1 MNESGEATKQRYK
14 NQLGEEFGTAF
25 HGLWSEWV
33 WGRMRLNEFR
43 VLFNRAENVDLLN
56 AFGGNFTWDIQRI
69 FWDDLLLRICR
80 LTDPP
85 RSGGKE
91 NLSVTLLPEFCG
103 DDDETLSEEVRRGAQ
118 TAVQKAEFARAWRNR
133 RISHTDWASAKREGK
148 PLPEASLQKVAST
161 LDAVHTVLNTI
172 SRRIMNAEIANIPPP
187 NPRAAEFLAN
197 ARQLVDAVKFIDTL
211 VDADGGSDYTDV
223 GVVRTFFQKLGQ
235 QATAEQIHKVTAL
248 RHAARRY
255 TAKIRAE
262 G

>member
-14 NQLGEEFGTAF
+14 NELGEEFGTAF

-33 WGRMRLNEFR
+33 WGCMRLNEFR
-43 VLFNRAENVDLLN
+43 VLFTRAESVDLLN
-56 AFGGNFTWDIQRI
+56 AIGGNFTWDIQRI

-103 DDDETLSEEVRRGAQ
+103 DADETLFEEVKRGAQ
-118 TAVQKAEFARAWRNR
+118 TAVHKAEFARAWRNR
-133 RISHTDWASAKREGK
+133 RISHTDWASAKKEGK
-148 PLPEASLQKVAST
+148 PLPDASLQKVAIT
-161 LDAVHTVLNTI
+161 LDAVHSVLNTI
-172 SRRIMNAEIANIPPP
+172 SIRLMNAEMGNMSPP
-187 NPRAAEFLAN
+187 NPRAAQFLAN
-197 ARQLVDAVKFIDTL
+197 ARQLVDAVKLIDTL

-235 QATAEQIHKVTAL
+235 RATTGKIHKVTAL

-255 TAKIRAE
+255 SA
-262 G
+262 